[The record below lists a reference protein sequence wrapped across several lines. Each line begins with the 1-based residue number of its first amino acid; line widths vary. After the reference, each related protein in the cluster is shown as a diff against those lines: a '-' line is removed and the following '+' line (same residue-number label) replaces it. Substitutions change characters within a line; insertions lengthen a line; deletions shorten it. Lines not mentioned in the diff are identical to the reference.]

1 MTTKTLISSGFAAAL
16 LLVGSTSAACAAR
29 TNTASAATAEVQ
41 QITIA
46 YRAHNGTTSHAVVL
60 LPAWYGPQ
68 HNPSIPLVISPH
80 GRGLWGKTNAKL
92 WGDLPG
98 VGGFA
103 VVNPDGAGDHL
114 SGRFAWGAKGDIDD
128 LARMPQILHEALPW
142 LNIDTH
148 RLYAVGGSMGG
159 QETLL
164 LLGEHPHLL
173 AGAVAVDSLVDF
185 ARQYANF
192 ATFKCDATCRSHW
205 GGSIGRTLQ
214 SFVRREVGGTPATA
228 PKQFAERSALT
239 YARAIA
245 TSGVRLQIWWSHAD
259 KVIVHPELHS
269 GKLAKLIR
277 QINPNAPD
285 TVHTGSWVHTHV
297 LRYDRKLPEMLAGLG
312 LLDASNL

>member
-1 MTTKTLISSGFAAAL
+1 MTTKTLIISSIAAAL
-16 LLVGSTSAACAAR
+16 ALVGCVPAVAVDRTAQTSAK
-29 TNTASAATAEVQ
+29 TTVQ

-46 YRAHNGTTSHAVVL
+46 YRAHNGATSHAVVL
-60 LPAWYGPQ
+60 LPSGYSPQ
-68 HNPSIPLVISPH
+68 YNPSIPLVISPH

-92 WGDLPG
+92 WGTLPTL
-98 VGGFA
+98 GGFA

-142 LNIDTH
+142 LHIDTH

-192 ATFKCDATCRSHW
+192 ATFKCDKICRSHW
-205 GGSIGRTLQ
+205 RGSIGRTLQ
-214 SFVRREVGGTPATA
+214 TFVRREAGGTPATA
-228 PKQFAERSALT
+228 PEQFAERSPLT

-245 TSGVRLQIWWSHAD
+245 TSGVQLQIWWSHTD

-269 GKLAKLIR
+269 GRLAKLIR
-277 QINPNAPD
+277 EINPSAPL
-285 TVHTGSWVHTHV
+285 TVHTGRWVHTHV
-297 LRYDRKLPEMLAGLG
+297 LRYDRQLPKMLIGLG
-312 LLDASNL
+312 LLDASDL